1 MLVHDVLH
9 TKGLPI
15 VQSDDSFRYSL
26 DSLLLAYFT
35 PLTPRVKTIVDLC
48 SGNAPIP
55 LYMSLRTTATI
66 DAVDHHERSFH
77 NATTSIA
84 MNHKEHQIT
93 PYLLDVK
100 VCYLTLGHDKY
111 DLVTCNPPYFSTVKP
126 TVVSAS
132 TMQASARHETTLTL
146 DDVLV
151 AAKRLLKNKGT
162 LSLIHRV
169 ERLDDLFTECAKH
182 RLVVKTLRFVHSFQ
196 DQPANVVLVTI
207 KKGAQRGG
215 LQILSPVITYDNPNE
230 YSSQIQAIYAAQFMV

>member
-1 MLVHDVLH
+1 MPVHDVLH

-35 PLTPRVKTIVDLC
+35 PLTPSTKRIVDLC

-55 LYMSLRTTATI
+55 LYLSLRTTAVI
-66 DAVDHHERSFH
+66 DAVDHHNGAYH
-77 NATTSIA
+77 NAVESIA

-93 PYLLDVK
+93 PHLLDVK
-100 VCYLTLGHDKY
+100 TCYVTLGHDLY
-111 DLVTCNPPYFSTVKP
+111 DLVTCNPPYFSTEKP
-126 TVVSAS
+126 SVVSTSA
-132 TMQASARHETTLTL
+132 TQASARHETTLTL
-146 DDVLV
+146 EDVLV

-169 ERLDDLFTECAKH
+169 ERLDDLFAQCVNH
-182 RLVVKTLRFVHSFQ
+182 HLVVKTLRFVHSFA

-215 LQILSPVITYDNPNE
+215 LQILPPVVTFTKPNE
-230 YSSQIQAIYAAQFMV
+230 YSPQIEAVYAAQFMV